1 MLVRCICSLLA
12 FTENGKW
19 ELILVKLRLE
29 RNEQAVG
36 VLLARLLDGARSI
49 KEKALVL
56 EYGSTTS

>member
-1 MLVRCICSLLA
+1 LLA